1 MRKKGQ
7 KGMKMSAG
15 MKMSVGIVCP
25 DTWVYSLPPGWKVGV
40 GEQ

>member
-7 KGMKMSAG
+7 KGMKMCAG
-15 MKMSVGIVCP
+15 MKMCVGIVCP
-25 DTWVYSLPPGWKVGV
+25 DTWVYSLTPGWTVGV